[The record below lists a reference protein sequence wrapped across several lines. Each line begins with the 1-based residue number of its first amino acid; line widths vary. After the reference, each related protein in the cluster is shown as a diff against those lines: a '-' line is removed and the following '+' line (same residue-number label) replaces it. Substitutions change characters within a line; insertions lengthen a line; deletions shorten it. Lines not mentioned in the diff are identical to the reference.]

1 MNTYLTFHRSG
12 TGPADRRAGRVPSL
26 LFCAIDPPRQPAI
39 PDEGRSEKI
48 MMRYFLVPVFLAIL
62 LSGCNKFD
70 QSHFIKEE
78 FGTNLTPLLKD
89 KRVEYSDGLLQ
100 IFEVTESDLLYQ
112 TFFNTDYQCEK
123 VGLGFDKLYFRTSQL
138 GEIRYRI
145 IGSFDEYK
153 KTIFYIPKKHIL
165 GFGYATDFGG

>member
-1 MNTYLTFHRSG
+1 M
-12 TGPADRRAGRVPSL
+12 RA
-26 LFCAIDPPRQPAI
+26 IHPPRQPAI
-39 PDEGRSEKI
+39 PDEGRSEKN

-62 LSGCNKFD
+62 LSGCKKFD

-78 FGTNLTPLLKD
+78 FGTNLTPLLRD

-100 IFEVTESDLLYQ
+100 IFEVTESDPLYQ
-112 TFFNTDYQCEK
+112 TFFNTDYQSEE
-123 VGLGFDKLYFRTSQL
+123 VGLGFDKLYFSTSQV

-165 GFGYATDFGG
+165 GFGYATDCGG